1 MTAYTVTIPYNT
13 SGLLPFSIGTI
24 AVQVSSDSYANAT
37 QQILDALGGAE
48 NFFNS
53 NTLAAA
59 SISP

>member
-48 NFFNS
+48 NFFNP
-53 NTLAAA
+53 NILEQAT
-59 SISP
+59 ISP